1 MRGALVAVQIAISLS
16 LLAGAGLLVRS
27 LLEITGA
34 PLGFNPRNVRAKAS
48 GLVGMRQRVE
58 PHGGRFYV
66 TSQPGR
72 GTLVRVSVPLRK
84 EPPPVEP
91 ETSRAG
97 PPASEGELF
106 G

>member
-1 MRGALVAVQIAISLS
+1 VSLVAELGDCV
-16 LLAGAGLLVRS
+16 
-27 LLEITGA
+27 LEVEDDGV
-34 PLGFNPRNVRAKAS
+34 GFNPRNVRAKAS

-66 TSQPGR
+66 TSHPGK

-84 EPPPVEP
+84 EAGGDEAG
-91 ETSRAG
+91 EARAR